1 MIERTLGSVIFVESE
16 VFRSPSFAVF
26 FYVSAGGYLNRS
38 IDLAS

>member
-26 FYVSAGGYLNRS
+26 FMFLLVD
-38 IDLAS
+38 I